1 MVIGLTSLLHAQE
14 MLDQE
19 FEVRRSALGKE
30 QNLLKLQQEALL
42 QGGLN
47 AHTIATTLLKELND
61 PGMICKLTEPGLL
74 AMAPFEWNAQLMV
87 DAVRCRWH
95 GRWPSIEETEGAG
108 TAGQGPC
115 AGAKSTSLGLLML
128 LLP

>member
-1 MVIGLTSLLHAQE
+1 MVVGLTFLVCLQE

-61 PGMICKLTEPGLL
+61 PGTHCKLMSEVCLCWGL
-74 AMAPFEWNAQLMV
+74 
-87 DAVRCRWH
+87 
-95 GRWPSIEETEGAG
+95 
-108 TAGQGPC
+108 
-115 AGAKSTSLGLLML
+115 
-128 LLP
+128 